1 MYLGIH
7 CLSNILVKYKQHAFF
22 RKPGLYGDMLHE
34 TCFHAT
40 CFMQFKRREH
50 AKVLCHDTFFW
61 EVGAGWGGGGLHGGN
76 YGLTFVSCN
85 ICRRIHPSLDI

>member
-61 EVGAGWGGGGLHGGN
+61 EVGAGWGGGGC
-76 YGLTFVSCN
+76 TEEIMV
-85 ICRRIHPSLDI
+85 